1 MCEHYGHFRVHLQQR
16 TLYWKHYKYTA
27 TETAPHELYDLE
39 ADPFEMHNLIH
50 SPEAGDLLKEMQR
63 RLLAEME
70 LHQDDSPLMEVLRTR
85 CGA

>member
-1 MCEHYGHFRVHLQQR
+1 MAQIPRREYLC
-16 TLYWKHYKYTA
+16 
-27 TETAPHELYDLE
+27 
-39 ADPFEMHNLIH
+39 
-50 SPEAGDLLKEMQR
+50 PEAGDLLKEMQR